1 VISAPS
7 TRRYTVVLSLGVV
20 SRSQQLCQT
29 CWPRRSCQDLDV
41 DVCAAPFP
49 LLGLRRLSQILQTCK
64 ISELW
69 LHLHDYGITGSGE
82 DNYHLHSHPAP
93 QSLLDR
99 RNVGH
104 GGAARTLM
112 LMCASLPSPCSGFT
126 YFCRYYKLGT
136 YQRNWMDGAGALFCL
151 GSLRQMNLCDLSSI
165 DSARWMHGRS
175 TSSGRSTW
183 RSWTRSSHH
192 DTRSRRWRPF

>member
-99 RNVGH
+99 R
-104 GGAARTLM
+104 
-112 LMCASLPSPCSGFT
+112 
-126 YFCRYYKLGT
+126 
-136 YQRNWMDGAGALFCL
+136 
-151 GSLRQMNLCDLSSI
+151 CDLSSI
-165 DSARWMHGRS
+165 DSALHSCWETLHRLGATQLLGDGLKILGNTKNV
-175 TSSGRSTW
+175 TSYNVKNLGL
-183 RSWTRSSHH
+183 
-192 DTRSRRWRPF
+192 